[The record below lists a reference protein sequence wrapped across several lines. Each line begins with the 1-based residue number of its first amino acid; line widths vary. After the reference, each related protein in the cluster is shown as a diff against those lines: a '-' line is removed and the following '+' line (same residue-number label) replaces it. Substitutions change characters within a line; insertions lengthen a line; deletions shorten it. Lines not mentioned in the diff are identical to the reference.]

1 MPRKQNGFGSTNSFS
16 VKSVNNAMKTDK
28 VPRAAGAYP
37 KNRKFGT
44 TITRTPSEQFNIESK
59 WKMWRKGYELY
70 TDADSIIKKIDL
82 KYRVYSDLVTGEPKN
97 GLLFGFECNQYPTK
111 MVDNAVR
118 YVVQR
123 NIEPLFSFGTVTGV
137 DIPDDP
143 KEFRKRQLN
152 KEVWTPIGQ
161 YNQYI
166 QKLQYER
173 FRNELVTSET
183 PDLDD
188 RGTKAYTVSA
198 TLKSVYTDD
207 EKPAIF
213 KGMTDGSNT
222 ENHIKVDAASLKAT
236 EYVQENDGDL
246 RSLIG
251 QAMVYTD
258 IPAFL
263 PKDQLEFEDDS
274 FQVKIKM
281 SMSVNNC
288 KVILLDVENVGLEN
302 VLLTDEP
309 KVIYVQNDAEITIDE
324 EYYLLKE
331 FYQPYW
337 GNTYFSADVLK
348 SRVDNYSINVPPL
361 YIKDLKEE
369 GNTVSLITVPYESSI
384 KLHTVLGDNQGYL
397 IWSDF
402 SFNKK
407 NFDKKVS
414 TLNVDT
420 DVTPPKVTEVEVDKF
435 KSYLE
440 VDPYFDQTWVNGD
453 NLYLDETFACN
464 CPSYSKAMV
473 RYPQQM
479 FGALGDDRVNMNR
492 QRKYPLPSSLSNKN
506 KEGFSQEKSGI
517 INSWKTSQ
525 DNLKM
530 PICKHTIAEMFE
542 KNIRVVEPKST
553 PIKTDLDKFTE
564 SLRKDRFEEEIN
576 VAGEREEISPIDL
589 LFSISQ
595 LVQLSEAALGSIAEL
610 RMPFIADV
618 LSDSY
623 NRNN

>member
-37 KNRKFGT
+37 RNRQFGT

-70 TDADSIIKKIDL
+70 TDADSIVKKIDL

-97 GLLFGFECNQYPTK
+97 GLLMSFDCNQYPTQ

-123 NIEPLFSFGTVTGV
+123 KIEPLFSFGTVKGV
-137 DIPDDP
+137 DIPEDP
-143 KEFRKRQLN
+143 KDFRERQLS

-166 QKLQYER
+166 QKLQHER
-173 FRNELVTSET
+173 FRNELVTSES
-183 PDLDD
+183 PED
-188 RGTKAYTVSA
+188 AYTVSA

-207 EKPAIF
+207 KKPAIF
-213 KGMTDGSNT
+213 KAMTGGSFTQNYV
-222 ENHIKVDAASLKAT
+222 KVDAASLKAT
-236 EYVQENDGDL
+236 EYIQNNNGDL

-251 QAMVYTD
+251 QAIVYTD

-263 PKDQLEFEDDS
+263 PKDQLEFTDES
-274 FQVKIKM
+274 FSVNIKM
-281 SMSVNNC
+281 KMNITNCTVTLLEVPDDTLGSIFVTDKNTFIFSQNN
-288 KVILLDVENVGLEN
+288 
-302 VLLTDEP
+302 
-309 KVIYVQNDAEITIDE
+309 AELTIDDD
-324 EYYLLKE
+324 YYLLKE

-337 GNTYFSADVLK
+337 GNTYFSAQVLE
-348 SRVDNYSINVPPL
+348 SRIDNYSINIPPL
-361 YIKDLKEE
+361 YIQDVKEE
-369 GNTVSLITVPYESSI
+369 GSTVVILTTPYESAI
-384 KLHTVLGDNQGYL
+384 KMHTVLGDNQGYL

-407 NFDKKVS
+407 RFDKTVP

-420 DVTPPKVTEVEVDKF
+420 SVTPPKVTEVEVDKF

-440 VDPYFDQTWVNGD
+440 VYPYLDQTWVNGD
-453 NLYLDETFACN
+453 NLYLDETFGCN

-479 FGALGDDRVNMNR
+479 FGALGDDRITMNR
-492 QRKYPLPSSLSNKN
+492 QRKYPLPSSLSNKD
-506 KEGFSQEKSGI
+506 KQGFSQEKSGI

-553 PIKTDLDKFTE
+553 PIKTDLEKFSDT
-564 SLRKDRFEEEIN
+564 LRKDRFEEEIN

-595 LVQLSEAALGSIAEL
+595 LVQLSEASVGNIAEL